1 MRHPINFFIW
11 LLSNWKCLRDKPVYT
26 FLDFNKEFIASP
38 IWIWFLTLILFARR
52 DWEQKG
58 LFFFLIQ
65 YVLVHVISLNSAQ
78 KQWFHLW
85 CISSHLLSQAATRS
99 QLSFC
104 AFCLKILPSQI
115 HKFIRSP
122 FYFSSDCR
130 QHYWQTFC
138 HKKSPF
144 FFQFPIILSSPQAL
158 TKFPQGYFQ
167 FLLTISLR
175 PFQLGL
181 PLGPKAKSKCFGFLL
196 QQHYT
201 SRTKLC
207 SDYSCSP
214 NYSKTLELKTRAI
227 LPSSLMLLWVRF
239 LGRARGRWLLLA
251 PWHLQLQVE
260 RLRWLWAG
268 SPEADWEFAIHIVS
282 GSFCGLSPHS
292 FSSMAAQGSETLYS
306 EAKSLE
312 SNRSNISW

>member
-1 MRHPINFFIW
+1 MHSAWKLSPPRSTSSLG
-11 LLSNWKCLRDKPVYT
+11 LLSIFQVTAGNIIVKLSAIRRVPFFPISNIT
-26 FLDFNKEFIASP
+26 FL
-38 IWIWFLTLILFARR
+38 T
-52 DWEQKG
+52 
-58 LFFFLIQ
+58 
-65 YVLVHVISLNSAQ
+65 
-78 KQWFHLW
+78 
-85 CISSHLLSQAATRS
+85 
-99 QLSFC
+99 
-104 AFCLKILPSQI
+104 
-115 HKFIRSP
+115 
-122 FYFSSDCR
+122 
-130 QHYWQTFC
+130 
-138 HKKSPF
+138 
-144 FFQFPIILSSPQAL
+144 SSPYQVSSR
-158 TKFPQGYFQ
+158 YFQ

-181 PLGPKAKSKCFGFLL
+181 PLGPKAKSKCFAFLL

-214 NYSKTLELKTRAI
+214 NYSKTLWLKTRAM

-239 LGRARGRWLLLA
+239 LGRARGRWLPLV
-251 PWHLQLQVE
+251 PQHLQLQVE